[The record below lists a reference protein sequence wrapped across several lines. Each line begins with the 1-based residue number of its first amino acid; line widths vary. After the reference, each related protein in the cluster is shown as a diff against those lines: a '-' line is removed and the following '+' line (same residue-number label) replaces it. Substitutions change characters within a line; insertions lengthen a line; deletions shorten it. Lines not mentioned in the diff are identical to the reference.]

1 MELMDLL
8 RTRRTYRRFEQREID
23 RSVIDEIL
31 LAARYASSAANRQP
45 LSYIVIN
52 TREKT
57 DLVFE
62 QTRWAGYL
70 PPEQGQPREN
80 ERPTLFIAV
89 IQNTDINPDCDTDAG
104 LAISNMTLAA
114 WNHGVGSCIIGACNR
129 DKLSELFGLTET
141 QKLHTVIAFG
151 YPSHTSR
158 IADVTDPA
166 EIKYYLDD
174 ARNYVVP
181 KRNINDIVRYL

>member
-181 KRNINDIVRYL
+181 KRTINDIVRYL